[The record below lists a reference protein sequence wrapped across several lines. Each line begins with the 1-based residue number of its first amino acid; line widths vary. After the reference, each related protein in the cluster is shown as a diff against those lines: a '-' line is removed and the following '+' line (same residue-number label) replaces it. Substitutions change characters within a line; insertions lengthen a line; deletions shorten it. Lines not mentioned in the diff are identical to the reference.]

1 MSESNQSFLNS
12 IKTLFVSR
20 KSMAFIYTWT
30 AAIGALIAGRGLPA
44 MQPTFLAMGASLFI
58 TMSVYLYNDVVDREM
73 DAASP
78 TNIKKE
84 RPLAGGQV
92 PLSHAMNTVYLF
104 AILGL
109 TLGFFAGRNAF
120 IVCAIY
126 FVLFSLYSYP
136 KIRFKRMFIVK
147 SLVTSTGPS
156 LTMLIAGIAVGGIIT
171 TPLLFAAA
179 TEMVFM
185 FFVLPGLADSF
196 DLEEDKAFGM
206 KTMAMVMSWTQKV
219 QFMVLSVLI
228 VFSAGIVGFYYLGF
242 NIILPNIILPAG
254 ISLFSIIMMKEIAP
268 LFKGYSEEGARRV
281 RKVAYGFYTFVP
293 VLMALGLMSLP
304 FL

>member
-1 MSESNQSFLNS
+1 MSESNQSFLS
-12 IKTLFVSR
+12 SVKTLFISR

-44 MQPTFLAMGASLFI
+44 AQPTLLAMGASLFI
-58 TMSVYLYNDVVDREM
+58 TMSVYLYNDVIDREM

-78 TNIKKE
+78 TSIKKE
-84 RPLAGGQV
+84 RPLAGGHV

-104 AILGL
+104 AIFGL
-109 TLGFFAGRNAF
+109 ILGFLAGRNAF
-120 IVCAIY
+120 IASSIY

-136 KIRFKRMFIVK
+136 QVRLKKMFIIK

-156 LTMLIAGIAVGGIIT
+156 LTMLIAGIAVGGNIT

-206 KTMAMVMSWTQKV
+206 KTMAMVMSWTLKV
-219 QFMVLSVLI
+219 QFMILSVLI
-228 VFSAGIVGFYYLGF
+228 VFVAGIMGFYYLGF
-242 NIILPNIILPAG
+242 NIVLPAG
-254 ISLFSIIMMKEIAP
+254 ITLLSVIMVKEIAP
-268 LFKGYSEEGARRV
+268 LFKGYNEDGARRV
-281 RKVAYGFYTFVP
+281 RKIAYGFYTFVP
-293 VLMALGLMSLP
+293 VFMALGLMSLP
-304 FL
+304 FF

>member
-1 MSESNQSFLNS
+1 MSERDQSFLNS

-44 MQPTFLAMGASLFI
+44 IQPTLLAMGASLFI
-58 TMSVYLYNDVVDREM
+58 TMSVYLYNDVIDREM

-78 TNIKKE
+78 TSNKKE
-84 RPLAGGQV
+84 RPLAGGKV
-92 PLSHAMNTVYLF
+92 PLSHAMNTVRLF

-109 TLGFFAGRNAF
+109 LFGFLAGRNAF
-120 IVCAIY
+120 IVTAFY

-136 KIRFKRMFIVK
+136 KIRFKKMFIIK

-156 LTMLIAGIAVGGIIT
+156 LTMLIAGVAVGGIIT

-206 KTMAMVMSWTQKV
+206 KTLAMVLNWTQKV
-219 QFMVLSVLI
+219 QLMMLSVFI
-228 VFSAGIVGFYYLGF
+228 VFTAGIVGFYYLGF
-242 NIILPNIILPAG
+242 NLVLPSG
-254 ISLFSIIMMKEIAP
+254 ITLFSVIMLKEITP
-268 LFKGYSEEGARRV
+268 LFKGYNEEGARRV
-281 RKVAYGFYTFVP
+281 RKVAYGFFTFVP
-293 VLMALGLMSLP
+293 VLMALGVMSLP

>member
-1 MSESNQSFLNS
+1 MSENKQSFPKS
-12 IKTLFVSR
+12 MMTLFASR

-44 MQPTFLAMGASLFI
+44 MQPTLLAMGASLFI
-58 TMSVYLYNDVVDREM
+58 TMSVYLYNDVIDREM

-78 TNIKKE
+78 TDIKKE
-84 RPLAGGQV
+84 RPVAGGQV

-104 AILGL
+104 AVLGL
-109 TLGFFAGRNAF
+109 ALGFAAGMNTF
-120 IVCAIY
+120 IVTAVY

-136 KIRFKRMFIVK
+136 KVRFKKMFIIK

-156 LTMLIAGIAVGGIIT
+156 FTMLMAGIAVGGAIT
-171 TPLLFAAA
+171 TPLMFAAV
-179 TEMVFM
+179 TEMAFM

-206 KTMAMVMSWTQKV
+206 KTMAMVLSWTQKV
-219 QFMVLSVLI
+219 QLMMVAVMI
-228 VFSAGIVGFYYLGF
+228 VFTSGIIGFYYLGF
-242 NIILPNIILPAG
+242 NLVLPAG
-254 ISLFSIIMMKEIAP
+254 ITLFSIVLMKEVTG
-268 LFKGYSEEGARRV
+268 LLKGYNEEGARKV
-281 RKVAYGFYTFVP
+281 RKVAYAFYTFVP
-293 VLMALGLMSLP
+293 LLMALGAMSLP